1 MRIAVA
7 WLRLDLRRRWRSL
20 AVLALLVAVAGG
32 TVLTALA
39 GARRGASAFDRL
51 KERTLP
57 AHAAI
62 LANTPNFD
70 WRAVAALPEVE
81 AFGWFG
87 PDFPL
92 EGRSGSTA
100 MPLIGDSAMAA
111 LERPVVLAG
120 RMLDR
125 GRVDEAVTGPGFLEQ
140 QHLRLGDAVSV
151 VLPRPA
157 ELRVMEGSGPDGAF
171 TGPRLTV
178 RIVGV
183 VTSPWWGDPTSVDL
197 SPAVAARYPDNVVRA
212 PGTPADSPFFAN
224 ALVRLRGGTAAVPR
238 LRADFAR
245 VTGRPDIE
253 VIDLSDWVDRPVK
266 RQSSFEARCLL
277 AFGAVAFL
285 AALFLVGQAVARTAA
300 SITAEL
306 QPLRAVGMSRAESV
320 AAAAA
325 GPALAGLTGSAVAVV
340 AAIVASRWFPIGVAR
355 LGEPEPGCPRTGRC
369 SARAWYWRL
378 LVGGAA
384 AAAAGLAL
392 GAGRGAAGGR
402 RSAVATLTTRAGLPV
417 AVMVGTRFAL
427 EPGRGAGGVPV
438 RPALIGAVTGVLGVL
453 AALTFARGVSN
464 VADHPEKFGQTFQLS
479 AFVGTNGQDFGP
491 GAGWWRRWSA
501 TTRRPASRT
510 PGARSRPVRT
520 ETARSPCTATAA
532 PGRSRPW
539 SPPGG
544 CRAPPARCCSPP
556 AA

>member
-87 PDFPL
+87 PDFPI

-100 MPLIGDSAMAA
+100 MPMIGDSAMTT
-111 LERPVVLAG
+111 LERPVVVAG

-125 GRVDEAVTGPGFLEQ
+125 DRVDEAVTGPGFLEQ
-140 QHLRLGDAVSV
+140 QHLRVGDAVSV

-157 ELRVMEGSGPDGAF
+157 ELQAMEGSGPDGAF

-183 VTSPWWGDPTSVDL
+183 VSSPWWGDPTSVNL
-197 SPAVAARYPDNVVRA
+197 SPAVAARYPDNVVRV
-212 PGTPADSPFFAN
+212 PGTPADSPFLGN
-224 ALVRLRGGTAAVPR
+224 ALVRLRGGTAAVPQ
-238 LRADFAR
+238 LRVDFAR

-253 VIDLSDWVDRPVK
+253 VIDLSDWVDRPAK
-266 RQSSFEARCLL
+266 QQSSFEARCLL

-300 SITAEL
+300 STTAEL

-320 AAAAA
+320 GAAAA
-325 GPALAGLTGSAVAVV
+325 GPALAGLTGSAVALV
-340 AAIVASRWFPIGVAR
+340 AAIVASRWFPIGV
-355 LGEPEPGCPRTGRC
+355 GPPGR
-369 SARAWYWRL
+369 ARAGVSADWVVLGPGLVMAAL
-378 LVGGAA
+378 LVGGGA

-417 AVMVGTRFAL
+417 PVMVGTRFAL
-427 EPGRGAGGVPV
+427 EPGRGAGAVPV
-438 RPALIGAVTGVLGVL
+438 RP
-453 AALTFARGVSN
+453 R
-464 VADHPEKFGQTFQLS
+464 
-479 AFVGTNGQDFGP
+479 
-491 GAGWWRRWSA
+491 
-501 TTRRPASRT
+501 
-510 PGARSRPVRT
+510 
-520 ETARSPCTATAA
+520 
-532 PGRSRPW
+532 
-539 SPPGG
+539 
-544 CRAPPARCCSPP
+544 
-556 AA
+556 